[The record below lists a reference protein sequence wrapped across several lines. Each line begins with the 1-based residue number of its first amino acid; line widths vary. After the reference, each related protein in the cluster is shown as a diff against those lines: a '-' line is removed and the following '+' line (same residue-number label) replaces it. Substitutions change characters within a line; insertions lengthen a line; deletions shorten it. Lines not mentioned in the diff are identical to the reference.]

1 MKNHD
6 PNLNDMSFSMYIE
19 SKNEDNYKYTR
30 SSNASNSE
38 HFTFI
43 EKRNRLKWID
53 SKSVN
58 RCNNCNE
65 KFGYAVLGNGKHHCR
80 YCASVFCDKCSSNR
94 AKIPFYIE
102 VPIPDF
108 KEDISNVPVRVCDY
122 CYKKLRQIKNLENLI
137 VIFNLTDLDIYDFR
151 ALRESTVLKEEL
163 VDLSIP
169 EELIP
174 EQNEQ
179 QREQEHKVQ
188 FSNENHTS
196 GNLVNSVLG
205 NVFNT
210 SGISRIRK
218 HYIKT
223 CIKCGMISEEITTNN
238 CIETEYDCGN
248 HSSPCKVCKKDTR
261 IRSSDGHPLCADHF
275 HPDQHITKKSG
286 KMWNQVVNYHLSNI
300 FEMQY
305 YLPNHLYSEY
315 DIKNLWSNRKYFVG
329 HSKWMVQFLRSIN
342 FQSADG
348 LKKISEVKRLMYL
361 HLNGPDESQE
371 AVANERKK
379 MCWNLMCTR
388 DCVQGFIPSDAIQL
402 LNDVGV
408 PELRKVVIECL
419 DKCSREELL
428 CYLQLLVHYVPVEN
442 VRLDEAILGNYL
454 IRKASDDLNIANELY
469 WLLKTNID
477 YSDSNKSRNVKKS
490 TDIYQYFLDEWNKHV
505 PDEIK
510 DIVFNGSH
518 LVNILEKEGGCHH
531 RFSIV
536 EGYKEALGKLKN
548 VIFPTNPEEGHM
560 NIDLDGIDVKQSITR
575 PVVIPGTSV
584 NDKNKGKRILH
595 KSEDV
600 RKDRIMMDVIRVM
613 NFILTKELNID
624 LNIVTYNVLATTA
637 RSGLIEMVGKSKTLY
652 SIRKKGGSLLNY
664 ALENNENA
672 VVMELRQKFVRS
684 CASYCVITFLL
695 GIGDRHLENIMMTE
709 DGQLFHI
716 DYGFVLGYEPKVL
729 EVPMMR
735 ISSEMIYALGGDKSK
750 YYEEFK
756 VLCNQIY
763 TTLRRHV
770 NLFYS
775 MLNLLVELEPPVQ
788 NTVAFRE
795 QKLVEEIMKRFV
807 PGEGTKEAKIQ
818 LDTRISN
825 STQSYRHAVIDFFH
839 YHAQENK
846 AVKAI
851 SKFISKI
858 QDINII

>member
-19 SKNEDNYKYTR
+19 SKNDADYKYTR
-30 SSNASNSE
+30 HNNASNDD

-43 EKRNRLKWID
+43 EKRNRLKWVD
-53 SKSVN
+53 SRSVN
-58 RCNNCNE
+58 RCNKCNE
-65 KFGYAVLGNGKHHCR
+65 KFGYSILGNGKHHCR
-80 YCASVFCDKCSSNR
+80 YCAGVFCDKCTSNR
-94 AKIPFYIE
+94 SKIPFYIE

-108 KEDISNVPVRVCDY
+108 KEDIANVPVRVCDY

-137 VIFNLTDLDIYDFR
+137 VIFNLTDLDVYDFR
-151 ALRESTVLKEEL
+151 ALRESTILKDEEEL

-169 EELIP
+169 DTIEED
-174 EQNEQ
+174 
-179 QREQEHKVQ
+179 KVI
-188 FSNENHTS
+188 ENS
-196 GNLVNSVLG
+196 SLMDSVLG

-210 SGISRIRK
+210 SSGSRIRK
-218 HYIKT
+218 HHVKT
-223 CIKCGMISEEITTNN
+223 CKTCGMISEEIITNN
-238 CIETEYDCGN
+238 SCATPFFDCGN
-248 HSSPCKVCKKDTR
+248 HSSPCKVCKTETR
-261 IRSSDGHPLCADHF
+261 IRNSDNEPLCDKHF
-275 HPDQHITKKSG
+275 DPNQHITKKSG

-305 YLPNHLYSEY
+305 YLPNHVYSEY
-315 DIKNLWSNRKYFVG
+315 DVKNLWSNRKYFVG

-361 HLNGPDESQE
+361 HLNGPKSQGKSQE
-371 AVANERKK
+371 ESSKERKK
-379 MCWNLMCTR
+379 MCWDLMCTR
-388 DCVQGFIPSDAIQL
+388 DCVQGFMPSDAIQL

-419 DKCSREELL
+419 DKCSHEELL

-442 VRLDEAILGNYL
+442 VRLDKAILGNYL
-454 IRKASDDLNIANELY
+454 IRKASEDLNIANELY
-469 WLLKTNID
+469 WLLIINID
-477 YSDSNKSRNVKKS
+477 SSNGGNKNRNVRKS
-490 TDIYQYFLDEWNKHV
+490 SDIYQYFLDEWNKHV

-510 DIVFNGSH
+510 DIVSSGAH
-518 LVNILEKEGGCHH
+518 LVNILEKEGNCHH

-536 EGYKEALGKLKN
+536 ESYKEALGKLKN
-548 VIFPTNPEEGHM
+548 VIFPTNPEDGHM
-560 NIDLDGIDVKQSITR
+560 HINLDEIDVKQSITR
-575 PVVIPGTSV
+575 PVVIPGISV
-584 NDKNKGKRILH
+584 DEKRKEKKILH
-595 KSEDV
+595 KNEDV
-600 RKDRIMMDVIRVM
+600 RKDRIMMDVIRLM
-613 NFILTKELNID
+613 NLILTKELNID

-637 RSGLIEMVGKSKTLY
+637 RSGLIEMVGRSKTLY

-825 STQSYRHAVIDFFH
+825 STQSYRHAVVDFFH
-839 YHAQENK
+839 YHAQENS

-851 SKFISKI
+851 SKFISKL
-858 QDINII
+858 QEINII